1 MKKIYE
7 NTNEMIY
14 ITGNRK
20 EITLQSGDKIN
31 LECVINFEIEAHKGE
46 KKNLLIIKDVKL
58 VQNERI
64 TREEELCSEQ
74 MKRG

>member
-20 EITLQSGDKIN
+20 DIKLQSGDKIN
-31 LECVINFEIEAHKGE
+31 LECVINFEIEAYKGE

-64 TREEELCSEQ
+64 ER
-74 MKRG
+74 K